1 LPYLS
6 DLGISHVY
14 LSPILEAQPGS
25 AHGYDGTSYE
35 RLNPDLG
42 GVEGFEKFSDKLRH
56 LGLKLIV
63 DFVPNHMGIGQSRN
77 RWWLELLE
85 GGESSSAAE
94 IFDVDWTPPWP
105 ELKGKILVPFLADS
119 LSEVASRGELPVRFD
134 REQGRFD
141 VWYFENRLPL
151 RPQDYA
157 EIIRGSLQ
165 ESPCGTEDAGIEAL
179 RRLARGFEGLSDAG
193 PATRQRVADMQT
205 GLALLAGQSPVVARL
220 LSEAAACFAVKPGD
234 SQALAALE
242 HLLNRQHYLLDHWR
256 LAATR
261 ANYRRFFDI
270 SQLIAIRM
278 ERPAV
283 FDRTHG
289 LICRLLPRASR
300 RAASRSW
307 IAEGSAALLP
317 PSATL
322 RRAAGAIRRGRAR

>member
-1 LPYLS
+1 M
-6 DLGISHVY
+6 
-14 LSPILEAQPGS
+14 
-25 AHGYDGTSYE
+25 
-35 RLNPDLG
+35 NPDLG